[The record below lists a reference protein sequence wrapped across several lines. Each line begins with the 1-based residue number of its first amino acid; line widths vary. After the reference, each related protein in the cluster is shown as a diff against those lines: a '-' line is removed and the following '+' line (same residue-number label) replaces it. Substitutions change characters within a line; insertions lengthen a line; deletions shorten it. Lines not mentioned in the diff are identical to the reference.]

1 MGREGGDE
9 RGKKEGEGVRGEGE
23 RDKDWRRSEGNKD
36 MASSLHIHVVKPG
49 ICFAIILPSHNFVK
63 ELSTRDPVGEV
74 RGEEGIRRGEEG
86 GEEGIR
92 RGEEGDQR
100 GSGGERKG

>member
-1 MGREGGDE
+1 MGGGREGGDE
-9 RGKKEGEGVRGEGE
+9 RGKKEGEGERGEGE

-63 ELSTRDPVGEV
+63 ELSTRDPVGEE
-74 RGEEGIRRGEEG
+74 RDEEGVR
-86 GEEGIR
+86 
-92 RGEEGDQR
+92 R
-100 GSGGERKG
+100 GSGGERKGIRSGEEGGEEGVRRG